1 MTLPPKILG
10 SDCFTGK
17 IYQTSKEQI
26 SFSVYKFVPENKKGD
41 LIHFYNTSIILI
53 PRTDVMIFKMHM
65 KARLTYAHRELLKQD
80 IVQLGPTEH
89 YKITHTS
96 LQ

>member
-26 SFSVYKFVPENKKGD
+26 SFSVNLFQKTKKGD
-41 LIHFYNTSIILI
+41 SIHFYNTSIILI
-53 PRTDVMIFKMHM
+53 PRTGVTIFKMNM

-80 IVQLGPTEH
+80 TIQLGPTEH